1 MGLLLLKW
9 SSNPEDSTGHLLP
22 HQRDFMSAVQ
32 EIAGP
37 SERSPEA
44 LEISGGYASAWL
56 SDAQESEWDAFVSAH
71 PLGSL
76 YHTTEWKAV
85 IEQGFPHIRGRFL
98 VAREAQ
104 SGRIR
109 AGLPIYRVS
118 SWLLGSRLASVPFA
132 TVCDP
137 LVTSP
142 EQWSALVPELQAER
156 RRTRS
161 NSLVIRA
168 ALNKGPVPDLFTR
181 QSQFRHHSLALDSD
195 FDTLSRSFDK
205 SSVRQ
210 KAEKARR
217 AGILIEERSDAGGMR
232 ISDSLLAM
240 TRRRLCLPPMPTRFF
255 AAMQKNLR
263 PEHLKIF
270 LAYENQKPVACHVIL
285 IFGDT
290 WISEYSAN
298 ADGAMSG
305 VNQLL
310 YLETI
315 RQACA
320 AGARKFSF
328 GRTSE
333 TNQGLLAY
341 KRRWGT
347 VEEPLTNYTLREPS
361 GNGEPSEGGTSS
373 REASRM
379 YVLCKRAIAK
389 APAPVCRMIGDFCY
403 RHLG

>member
-1 MGLLLLKW
+1 
-9 SSNPEDSTGHLLP
+9 
-22 HQRDFMSAVQ
+22 MSAVQ
-32 EIAGP
+32 EISGA
-37 SERSPEA
+37 SERGERIPET
-44 LEISGGYASAWL
+44 SGGYAVEWL
-56 SDAQESEWDAFVSAH
+56 SKAQESEWDAFVSEH
-71 PLGSL
+71 PLGSV
-76 YHTTEWKAV
+76 YHTTEWKAA

-98 VAREAQ
+98 VLREAE
-104 SGRIR
+104 SGRMC

-137 LVTSP
+137 LVTSQ
-142 EQWSALVPELQAER
+142 EQWSVLAPELEAER
-156 RRTRS
+156 CRTRS
-161 NSLVIRA
+161 KKFVIRA
-168 ALNKGPVPDLFTR
+168 ALREGPVPEVFTS
-181 QSQFRHHSLALDSD
+181 QSHFRHHTLTLDSD
-195 FDTLSRSFDK
+195 FEALCRKFDK

-217 AGILIEERSDAGGMR
+217 AGIVIEERSNMDGMM

-240 TRRRLCLPPMPTRFF
+240 TRRRLCLPPMPVRFF
-255 AAMQKNLR
+255 ASIQRNLR

-270 LAYENQKPVACHVIL
+270 LAHENQKPVACHVIL
-285 IFGDT
+285 IFRDT

-333 TNQGLLAY
+333 TNEGLLAY

-347 VEEPLTNYTLREPS
+347 VEEKLTNYTLCANGPLEESPQGEAPS
-361 GNGEPSEGGTSS
+361 PED
-373 REASRM
+373 SRM

-389 APAPVCRMIGDFCY
+389 APAPICRMIGDFCY

>member
-1 MGLLLLKW
+1 
-9 SSNPEDSTGHLLP
+9 
-22 HQRDFMSAVQ
+22 MSAVQ

-37 SERSPEA
+37 SQASNGV
-44 LEISGGYASAWL
+44 LETCGGYAIDWL
-56 SDAQESEWDAFVSAH
+56 STSQEPEWDVFVSQH

-98 VAREAQ
+98 VLREAPSDQ
-104 SGRIR
+104 IR

-118 SWLLGSRLASVPFA
+118 SWLLGSRQVSVPFA

-137 LVTSP
+137 LVTAP
-142 EQWSALVPELQAER
+142 EQWSLLAPELQAER
-156 RRTRS
+156 VRTRS
-161 NSLVIRA
+161 NKLVIRA
-168 ALNKGPVPDLFTR
+168 ALSHSPVPEVFSR
-181 QSQFRHHSLALDSD
+181 QSNFRHHGLALDFD
-195 FDTLSRSFDK
+195 FDAVSRSFDK

-217 AGILIEERSDAGGMR
+217 AGIVIEEHSDGAGMR

-240 TRRRLCLPPMPTRFF
+240 TRRRLCLPPMPSRFF
-255 AAMQKNLR
+255 ASMRRNLR

-270 LAYENQKPVACHVIL
+270 LAFASNKPIACHVVL
-285 IFGDT
+285 IFRDT

-310 YLETI
+310 YFETI
-315 RQACA
+315 RHACA
-320 AGARKFSF
+320 AGARQFSF

-333 TNQGLLAY
+333 TNEGLLAY

-347 VEEPLTNYTLREPS
+347 VEEKLTDYTFRADGRIEEAPEDEAPS
-361 GNGEPSEGGTSS
+361 PEE
-373 REASRM
+373 SRM

-389 APAPVCRMIGDFCY
+389 APAPICRMIGDFCY

>member
-1 MGLLLLKW
+1 M
-9 SSNPEDSTGHLLP
+9 P
-22 HQRDFMSAVQ
+22 AVQ
-32 EIAGP
+32 EIVRPLDG
-37 SERSPEA
+37 SHELLEA
-44 LEISGGYASAWL
+44 TGGFTTGWL
-56 SDAQESEWDAFVSAH
+56 SKAQESEWDAFVSQH
-71 PLGSL
+71 PLGSV

-85 IEQGFPHIRGRFL
+85 LEQGFPHISGRFL
-98 VAREAQ
+98 VLREAQ

-118 SWLLGSRLASVPFA
+118 SWLLGSRLVSVPFA
-132 TVCDP
+132 TICDP

-142 EQWSALVPELQAER
+142 EEWSVLVPELEAER
-156 RRTRS
+156 RRTGS
-161 NSLVIRA
+161 NKLVIHA
-168 ALNKGPVPDLFTR
+168 ALSGGPVPEAFAGE
-181 QSQFRHHSLALDSD
+181 SNFRHHALALDSD
-195 FDTLSRSFDK
+195 FDALSRSFDK

-217 AGILIEERSDAGGMR
+217 SGIVVEERSDIGAMM

-240 TRRRLCLPPMPTRFF
+240 TRRRLSLPPMPTRFF
-255 AAMQKNLR
+255 TSIQRNLR

-270 LAYENQKPVACHVIL
+270 LAYENRKPIACHVML
-285 IFGDT
+285 IFRDT

-315 RQACA
+315 RRACA

-333 TNQGLLAY
+333 TNEGLLAY

-347 VEEPLTNYTLREPS
+347 VEEKLTNYTLREHP
-361 GNGEPSEGGTSS
+361 GKGEPIKGGGSS

-379 YVLCKRAIAK
+379 YVFCKRVIAK
-389 APAPVCRMIGDFCY
+389 APAPVCRMIGDLCY